1 VTRERRLRLL
11 ANLGLVTLFGAFAY
25 ANLVRW
31 LETGHPVGLGIVAV
45 EAMTAALFLLR
56 HPSQA
61 TSRRTI
67 AWLAAPVGAF
77 SMLLA
82 RPVEH
87 PDVGPFAAFEIVQV
101 VGLAIAF
108 IGLGFL
114 GRSFGI
120 VAALRRVK
128 TSGVYGLVRHPI
140 YAAYLLSYTGYVL
153 ENPSLRNLALLALS
167 TAGQVVRIVE
177 EERVLVGDPDYRAYR
192 QRVRYRLIPF
202 VY

>member
-1 VTRERRLRLL
+1 MTRERRLRLL

-25 ANLVRW
+25 SNLMRW
-31 LETGHPVGLGIVAV
+31 VETGRPVGLGIVCV
-45 EAMTAALFLLR
+45 EAMTAALFILR

-82 RPVEH
+82 RPIEN
-87 PDVGPFAAFEIVQV
+87 PDAGPFAVLEVVQI

-108 IGLGFL
+108 VGLGFL

-128 TSGVYGLVRHPI
+128 TSGVYGYVRHPI
-140 YAAYLLSYTGYVL
+140 YSAYLLSYTGSVL
-153 ENPSLRNLALLALS
+153 ENPSMSNFALLALS
-167 TAGQVVRIVE
+167 TAGQLVRIVE

>member
-1 VTRERRLRLL
+1 VTRERRVRLL
-11 ANLGLVTLFGAFAY
+11 GNAGLLVLFGAFAY
-25 ANLVRW
+25 SNLMRW
-31 LETGHPVGLGIVAV
+31 VETGRPVGLGIVCV
-45 EAMTAALFLLR
+45 EAMTAALFILR

-82 RPVEH
+82 RPIEN
-87 PDVGPFAAFEIVQV
+87 PDAGPFAVLEVVQI

-108 IGLGFL
+108 VGLGFL

-128 TSGVYGLVRHPI
+128 TSGVYGYVRHPI
-140 YAAYLLSYTGYVL
+140 YSAYLLSYTGYVL
-153 ENPSLRNLALLALS
+153 ENPSMRNFALLALS
-167 TAGQVVRIVE
+167 TAGQLVRIVE

>member
-1 VTRERRLRLL
+1 MTRERRVRLL
-11 ANLGLVTLFGAFAY
+11 ANAGLLLLFGAFAY
-25 ANLVRW
+25 ANLMRW
-31 LETGHPVGLGIVAV
+31 LDTGHPVGLGIVCV
-45 EAMTAALFLLR
+45 EGMTALLFILR
-56 HPSQA
+56 HPSQE

-77 SMLLA
+77 AMLLA

-87 PDVGPFAAFEIVQV
+87 PDAGPLAVFEIVQV

-153 ENPSLRNLALLALS
+153 ENPSMRNVALLALS
-167 TAGQVVRIVE
+167 TAGQLVRIAE

-192 QRVRYRLIPF
+192 LRVRYRLIPF

>member
-1 VTRERRLRLL
+1 MTGERTQRLL
-11 ANLGLVTLFGAFAY
+11 GNAALVVLFAIFAFA
-25 ANLVRW
+25 NFMRW
-31 LETGHPVGLGIVAV
+31 HQTGHPVGLGIVCV
-45 EAMTAALFLLR
+45 EGMTALLFILR
-56 HPSQA
+56 RPSEE
-61 TSRRTI
+61 TSRRTL
-67 AWLAAPVGAF
+67 AWLSAPIGAF
-77 SMLLA
+77 AMLLA
-82 RPVEH
+82 RPVGH
-87 PDVGPFAAFEIVQV
+87 PDAGPLAIFEVVQL

-108 IGLGFL
+108 VGLGFL

-153 ENPSLRNLALLALS
+153 ENMSARNIALLALS
-167 TAGQVVRIVE
+167 TAGQLARIAE

>member
-1 VTRERRLRLL
+1 VTRERRVRLL
-11 ANLGLVTLFGAFAY
+11 ANTGLLLLFGAFAY
-25 ANLVRW
+25 SNLVSW

-45 EAMTAALFLLR
+45 EAMTAALFILR

-61 TSRRTI
+61 TSRRTV

-82 RPVEH
+82 RPVEN
-87 PDVGPFAAFEIVQV
+87 PDAGPFAVLEVVQI

-108 IGLGFL
+108 VGLGFL

-128 TSGVYGLVRHPI
+128 TSGVYGYVRHPI

-153 ENPSLRNLALLALS
+153 ENPSVRNFALLALS
-167 TAGQVVRIVE
+167 TAGQFVRIVE
-177 EERVLVGDPDYRAYR
+177 EERVLVGDPDYREYR

>member
-11 ANLGLVTLFGAFAY
+11 ANAGLLLLFGAFAY
-25 ANLVRW
+25 SNLVSW
-31 LETGHPVGLGIVAV
+31 LDTGHPVGLGIVCV
-45 EAMTAALFLLR
+45 EAMTAALFILR

-82 RPVEH
+82 RPVEN
-87 PDVGPFAAFEIVQV
+87 PDAGPFAVLEVVQI

-128 TSGVYGLVRHPI
+128 TSGVYGWVRHPI

-153 ENPSLRNLALLALS
+153 ENPSMRNFALLGLS
-167 TAGQVVRIVE
+167 TAGQLVRIVE

>member
-1 VTRERRLRLL
+1 MTGERNQRLL
-11 ANLGLVTLFGAFAY
+11 GNAALVVLFASFAY
-25 ANLVRW
+25 ANLMRW
-31 LETGHPVGLGIVAV
+31 HQTGHPVGLGIVCV
-45 EAMTAALFLLR
+45 EGMTALLFIVR
-56 HPSQA
+56 RPSQE
-61 TSRRTI
+61 TSRRTL

-77 SMLLA
+77 AMLLA
-82 RPVEH
+82 RPVGH
-87 PDVGPFAAFEIVQV
+87 PDAGPLAVFEVVQLI
-101 VGLAIAF
+101 GLAIAF
-108 IGLGFL
+108 VGLGFL

-153 ENPSLRNLALLALS
+153 ENMSVRNIALLALS
-167 TAGQVVRIVE
+167 TAGQLARIAE

-202 VY
+202 IY